1 VNLPKAQYLGAMT
14 RVSRQTK
21 LERHIAELL
30 ECRRCPR
37 MKSTPVSGGAIV
49 SNIMV
54 IGQAPGPRE
63 PVLRRPFAHTAG
75 KTLFR
80 WFEEFCGMNE
90 TAVRS
95 KIYFAAVCRCFPGKN
110 SSGTD
115 RVPGSNEIR
124 NCSSWM
130 DNEIQVLQPR
140 LIIPVGRLAITQFID
155 CAKVVGEAVSFPY
168 RLEKVIGRK
177 FRLARAGH
185 HFDVIPLPHPSGA
198 SPWHKIPPGRELT
211 VRALKLIARHA
222 ATRELKVNLEPK
234 NPGILM
240 QD

>member
-1 VNLPKAQYLGAMT
+1 MNEAKQTELT
-14 RVSRQTK
+14 RHLAR
-21 LERHIAELL
+21 LL
-30 ECRRCPR
+30 KCRRCPR
-37 MKSTPVSGGAIV
+37 MKSAPVSGGAIV
-49 SNIMV
+49 SDVMV

-63 PVLRRPFAHTAG
+63 PVLQRPFAHTAG

-90 TAVRS
+90 ATVRS

-115 RVPGSNEIR
+115 RVPAADEIR

-130 DNEIQVLQPR
+130 HEETQILQPR

-155 CAKVVGEAVSFPY
+155 CEK
-168 RLEKVIGRK
+168 LEKVIGRK
-177 FRLARAGH
+177 FQVERAGH

-211 VRALKLIARHA
+211 VRALKLIARHPALA
-222 ATRELKVNLEPK
+222 AL
-234 NPGILM
+234 
-240 QD
+240 